1 MKREHKVLW
10 EPPKSII
17 ERANIKKFINFLNE
31 KYNLNIKDY
40 FGLYD
45 FSIRDIPFF
54 WRNLWDFTQIKYKEK
69 FKEVVDDLNKFP
81 GALWFKGARLNY
93 AENMLRFSDEK
104 IAISYIRED
113 GNKKEIS
120 YKDLYGIVSKTK
132 KVMKKLGIKKGE
144 RVVALMPNMI
154 ETAIFMLSCASCGAI
169 WASSGMESGIN
180 ALIDRFSQIQPKLLF
195 TTDFYLYKGKIYD
208 NIERI
213 EEIFKNITSIEKIII
228 VPYFEK
234 KKSISLKNC
243 LYFDELI
250 EKEKIYEI
258 DFEPTEYEDPLF
270 IMFSSGTT
278 GKPKC
283 IVQSGIGVLINHLKE
298 LYLHTDLKE
307 DDVITYITTPSW
319 MMWNWLLSSLFFH
332 VKIILYDGN
341 PFYPDIGRMFK
352 IIEDERITIFGLSA
366 SYINYLKSHNFN
378 PKENYDLSSLREISQ
393 TGSPLGE
400 EGFEY
405 VYKNIKDDLWL
416 NSISGG
422 TEINGCFVA
431 GSPTLKVHAGEVQAK
446 ALGMKVNIYDEN
458 GNPVIDEVG
467 ELVCEAPSPSMPLYF
482 LNDPDFKKYKETYFE
497 FYKNKNVWRHG
508 DYVIFYSKTKG
519 LKFFGRSDAT
529 LKIRGV
535 RIGTSEIYN
544 VLENVEEIED
554 SLAVSKKYKDEDEII
569 LFVKMKKG
577 YKFGKGIEEKIRK
590 ILREKASPRHIP
602 YKIIEVPDIPYTI
615 NMKKVEIAVKKILE
629 GEMIINKENLINPE
643 ALNYFEKI
651 REKI

>member
-1 MKREHKVLW
+1 MKKEHKVLW
-10 EPPKSII
+10 EPSQSII
-17 ERANIKKFINFLNE
+17 KNSNIKKFINFLNK

-40 FGLYD
+40 FELYD
-45 FSIRDIPFF
+45 FSIKDIQFF
-54 WRNLWDFTQIKYKEK
+54 WKNIWDFMKIKYKEK
-69 FKEVVDDLNKFP
+69 YREIVDDLNKFP
-81 GALWFKGARLNY
+81 GASWFKGARLNY
-93 AENMLRFSDEK
+93 AENMLRFKDKK
-104 IAISYIRED
+104 IALTYIRED
-113 GNKKEIS
+113 GYKKEIS
-120 YKDLYGIVSKTK
+120 YRDLYEIVSRTQRAIK
-132 KVMKKLGIKKGE
+132 KCGIKKGE
-144 RVVALMPNMI
+144 RVAAFMPNMI
-154 ETAIFMLSCASCGAI
+154 ETVIFMLSSASVGAI
-169 WASSGMESGIN
+169 WASQGTEVGIN
-180 ALIDRFSQIQPKLLF
+180 ALIDKFSQVEPKLLF
-195 TTDFYLYKGKIYD
+195 TTDFYLYKGKNYD

-213 EEIFKNITSIEKIII
+213 EELIKNISSIEKIII
-228 VPYFEK
+228 VPYFDK
-234 KKSISLKNC
+234 KKALPFKNY

-250 EKEKIYEI
+250 EKEDAGEI
-258 DFEPTEYEDPLF
+258 DFEESFYQDPLF

-283 IVQSGIGVLINHLKE
+283 IVQSAIGVFINHIKE

-307 DDVITYITTPSW
+307 NDVITYITTPSW

-332 VKIILYDGN
+332 SRILLYDGN
-341 PFYPDIGRMFK
+341 PFYPDPLRMFK
-352 IIEDERITIFGLSA
+352 IIQDEKITIFGLSA
-366 SYINYLKSHNFN
+366 SYINYLKAGNFK
-378 PKENYDLSSLREISQ
+378 PKESYNLLSLREISQ
-393 TGSPLGE
+393 TGSPLSE

-446 ALGMKVNIYDEN
+446 ALGMKVNVYDEN
-458 GNPVIDEVG
+458 GEPVIDQVG
-467 ELVCEAPSPSMPLYF
+467 ELVCEAPAPSMPLYF
-482 LNDPDFKKYKETYFE
+482 LNDPEFKKYKETYFE

-529 LKIRGV
+529 IKIKGV

-544 VLENVEEIED
+544 VLESVEEIED
-554 SLAVSKKYKDEDEII
+554 TLAVSKKFRDEDEII

-577 YKFGKGIEEKIRK
+577 YKLGKDLEEKIRK
-590 ILREKASPRHIP
+590 ILRERASPRHVP

-629 GEMIINKENLINPE
+629 GEKVSKENLINPE
-643 ALNYFEKI
+643 SLLYFEKI
-651 REKI
+651 KDKI